1 MINVV
6 VISFELLTKPYKT
19 MEEQNFIY
27 FYINNGVECVTNS
40 ELVAIK
46 RADVGTHIFKRET
59 N

>member
-1 MINVV
+1 
-6 VISFELLTKPYKT
+6 

-40 ELVAIK
+40 ELVAVK
-46 RADVGTHIFKRET
+46 RADVGTHILKRET